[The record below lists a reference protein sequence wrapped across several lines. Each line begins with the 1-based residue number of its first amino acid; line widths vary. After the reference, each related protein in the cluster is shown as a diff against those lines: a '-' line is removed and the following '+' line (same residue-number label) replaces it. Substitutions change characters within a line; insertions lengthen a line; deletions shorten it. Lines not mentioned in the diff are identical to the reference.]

1 MRPTVRWFKND
12 HEHRNYWL
20 RFGLMRLHRAGQIR
34 YREEPLAR
42 CVTAGFS
49 NRLAQ
54 HQHRHTSVI
63 SVEAGG
69 EPVRCIVDSED
80 SFFCMA
86 HIIGFSDRYFC
97 AGYNTDFF
105 QHRNFKPPYAWL
117 NPHETAFYRRR
128 AAEIIADQGEFF
140 VRVRPFVPIGP
151 DLTRRAALRPIEQKL
166 RNVHDKLT
174 SRLLPNSS
182 WHFAHA
188 DFENR
193 YASLLALRNAPAT
206 HDIVLLD
213 TLWGWP
219 RHRLALHRRLG
230 ELSADGRD
238 IHSRLN
244 WSRPSHWDGSDLA
257 PLDKAG
263 FPICSGQVGDYE
275 PMLAASRLA
284 VFASG
289 FHWGWRNIMTLA
301 MMLGLPILADRP
313 FLEPWFDL
321 DRFDIGWND
330 HANWD
335 DLASALECMTAAE
348 RHRIAGHNQSA
359 FDALLAPE
367 KVAEYFVT
375 TALG

>member
-1 MRPTVRWFKND
+1 MKPTVRWFKNS

-20 RFGLMRLHRAGQIR
+20 RFGLMRLHRAGQIS
-34 YREEPLAR
+34 YREEPLAQ
-42 CVTAGFS
+42 CISAGFS
-49 NRLAQ
+49 NDLAQ

-63 SVEAGG
+63 AVEAAS

-86 HIIGFSDRYFC
+86 GIIGHSDRYFC
-97 AGYNTDFF
+97 AGYNVDFF
-105 QHRNFKPPYAWL
+105 QHRRFVPPYAWL
-117 NPHETAFYRRR
+117 EPHENAFYRRR
-128 AAEIIADQGEFF
+128 AAKIIADQGEFF
-140 VRVRPFVPIGP
+140 DRVRPFVPIGP
-151 DLTRRAALRPIEQKL
+151 DLARRTPLRPFEQKF
-166 RNVHDKLT
+166 RNAHDKLAR
-174 SRLLPNSS
+174 RLSKPDS
-182 WHFAHA
+182 WRFTLA
-188 DFENR
+188 DFESR
-193 YASLLALRNAPAT
+193 YASLLALRNAPAI

-219 RHRLALHRRLG
+219 RHRLALHHQLA
-230 ELSADGRD
+230 ELSAGGRD
-238 IHSRLN
+238 INSRLN
-244 WSRPSHWDGSDLA
+244 WSPPSHWDGSDAA
-257 PLDKAG
+257 PLDEAG

-301 MMLGLPILADRP
+301 MMLGLPILADRS
-313 FLEPWFDL
+313 FLQPWFDL

-330 HANWD
+330 QADWD
-335 DLASALECMTAAE
+335 GLAGALDRVTDAD

-367 KVAEYFVT
+367 KVAEYFVAA
-375 TALG
+375 ALS